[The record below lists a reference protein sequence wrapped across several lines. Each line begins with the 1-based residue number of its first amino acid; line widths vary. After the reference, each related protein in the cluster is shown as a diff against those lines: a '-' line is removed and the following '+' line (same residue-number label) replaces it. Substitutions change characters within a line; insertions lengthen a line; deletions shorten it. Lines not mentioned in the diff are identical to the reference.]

1 LKKHIE
7 TDTPWGK
14 KLTAEKAKRALSA
27 NLDTEEAAYSP
38 VHFKMESVCAILK
51 ECISEQRTN
60 QDHVLLEGMCNH
72 KLLAGEDDQMQVRY
86 MDEFFAL
93 EELVAKVGAVINL
106 GYDIEKELI
115 EEVKVDPKQDE
126 ERKAALAAKE
136 RERRDKAKAAA
147 DGEEEP
153 PAEEEGAVKN
163 SDFEPLMFNWSE
175 SNKQPKNLAQLFY
188 GVKGGNFVPEKKQW
202 NEYAED
208 GAEADGKVIAAALD
222 DFCKKID
229 ALDDAD
235 KCWYVQVKFPQP

>member
-1 LKKHIE
+1 
-7 TDTPWGK
+7 
-14 KLTAEKAKRALSA
+14 
-27 NLDTEEAAYSP
+27 
-38 VHFKMESVCAILK
+38 MESVCAILK

-72 KLLAGEDDQMQVRY
+72 KLLAAEDDQMEVRY

-93 EELVAKVGAVINL
+93 EEDVAKVGAVINL
-106 GYDIEKELI
+106 GYEYQKELI

-136 RERRDKAKAAA
+136 RERREKLKAAA
-147 DGEEEP
+147 DDDGTAPTEE
-153 PAEEEGAVKN
+153 KK
-163 SDFEPLMFNWSE
+163 SDFEPLAFNWSE

-188 GVKGGNFVPEKKQW
+188 SVKGGNFVPETKPW
-202 NEYAED
+202 NDYAED

-229 ALDDAD
+229 GLDDAD